1 MRAARRFRKGG
12 LTCAILA
19 ALAVGG
25 IAGCGGG
32 GGGSLTTNL
41 QSAPGEAAMA
51 GYVQATH
58 HVSMTAT
65 ASGSNFTLQ
74 MDQVPNAGTTLFNG
88 SSANSLTTTVTLTQN
103 GMQAA
108 HSVETSYF
116 TLNPLVP
123 LGKVNSTGSPY
134 ALVSGS
140 TALPA
145 TLHVGDSG
153 SFEVLTYYHD
163 SSQLIVDAN
172 ETDTYTVSERDAAT
186 LLFCMKSVI
195 SNTNQQ
201 GGLDGLADGTE
212 DDCYAINAAGTAT
225 LVSIGVTAGG
235 NTLSFR

>member
-1 MRAARRFRKGG
+1 MRAVRRIRNDGPVRG
-12 LTCAILA
+12 IAVILGA
-19 ALAVGG
+19 AV

-32 GGGSLTTNL
+32 GDGSLTTNL
-41 QSAPGEAAMA
+41 SSAPGEAAMA

-74 MDQVPNAGTTLFNG
+74 MDQVPGNGTTLFNG
-88 SSANSLTTTVTLTQN
+88 FNANSLVTTVTLTQD
-103 GMQAA
+103 GIQAA
-108 HSVETSYF
+108 HSVDTSYF

-134 ALVSGS
+134 AVVNTS
-140 TALPA
+140 TALPT

-153 SFEVLTYYHD
+153 SFETLTYYHD
-163 SSQLIVDAN
+163 SSQLIVDAY
-172 ETDTYTVSERDAAT
+172 ETDTYTISARDAAT

-195 SNTNQQ
+195 SGTTPQ
-201 GGLDGLADGTE
+201 GDTDGLADGTE

-225 LVSIGVTAGG
+225 LISVTVSLAGG
-235 NTLSFR
+235 TLTFR